1 MNLKKKTLMM
11 MLFLC
16 SLSVYSHEELS
27 EQIRLEKISYF
38 SVGLNGF
45 VGKESEGEYL
55 YRLILQRDNA
65 IDIFYNIA
73 TSEDATNESKLY
85 AACALRNLGVKQIN
99 EIFNKPQG
107 GEAVVLTGDI
117 LRRVGF
123 KDKLFA
129 IIKHGCD
136 LNESK

>member
-1 MNLKKKTLMM
+1 MNSKKKTLMM

-27 EQIRLEKISYF
+27 EQIRLGKISYF
-38 SVGLNGF
+38 SIGLNGF
-45 VGKESEGEYL
+45 AGKESEGELL
-55 YRLILQRDNA
+55 YRSILQRDNA
-65 IDIFYNIA
+65 KDIFYNIA

-85 AACALRNLGVKQIN
+85 AACALRNLGVKNIN
-99 EIFNKPQG
+99 EIFDQPLDS
-107 GEAVVLTGDI
+107 EVVVLNGDI
-117 LRRVGF
+117 LRRVNF

-129 IIKHGCD
+129 IIKHGCG